1 MFKPSRAVSTER
13 ITIGLAGVLLLWGLL
28 ARPALAQQSAQ
39 PAASPQTQ
47 QVERAPRV
55 FASDAGLVLNFVKPD
70 KTGDFEEVIG
80 RLREALQKSGKPER
94 KQQAA
99 SWKVFRA
106 AEAGN
111 GGSVL
116 YIFKIDPA
124 VSGADYRVSTI
135 LSEAFPDE
143 AQALYGRYAASYA
156 TGQNV
161 VNMSLLAAL
170 GQ

>member
-1 MFKPSRAVSTER
+1 MFKPSKVVSADR
-13 ITIGLAGVLLLWGLL
+13 ITTVGALLIWGVL
-28 ARPALAQQSAQ
+28 AQPALARQSGQ
-39 PAASPQTQ
+39 PAASSPQAQ
-47 QVERAPRV
+47 QTERSPRV

-70 KTGDFEEVIG
+70 KTADFEEVIG
-80 RLREALQKSGKPER
+80 RLREALQKSDKPER

-116 YIFKIDPA
+116 YVFKIDPA

-135 LSEAFPDE
+135 LLEAFPDE
-143 AQALYGRYAASYA
+143 AQALYGRYAGSYA
-156 TGQNV
+156 SGQNV
-161 VNMSLLAAL
+161 VNMSLVAAL

>member
-1 MFKPSRAVSTER
+1 MFKPSKVVSADR
-13 ITIGLAGVLLLWGLL
+13 ITTIGTLLMWGVL
-28 ARPALAQQSAQ
+28 AQPALAQQSGQ
-39 PAASPQTQ
+39 PAASSPQTQ
-47 QVERAPRV
+47 QTERAPRV

-70 KTGDFEEVIG
+70 KTADFEEVIG
-80 RLREALQKSGKPER
+80 RLREALQKSEKPER

-116 YIFKIDPA
+116 YVFKIDPA

-135 LSEAFPDE
+135 LLEAFPDE

-156 TGQNV
+156 SGQNV
-161 VNMSLLAAL
+161 VNMSLVAAL